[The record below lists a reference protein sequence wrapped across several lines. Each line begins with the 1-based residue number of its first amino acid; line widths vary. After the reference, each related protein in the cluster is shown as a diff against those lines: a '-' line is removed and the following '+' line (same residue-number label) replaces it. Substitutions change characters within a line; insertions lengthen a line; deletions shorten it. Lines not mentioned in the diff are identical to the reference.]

1 MTKNKLFLVSLG
13 CDKNRVDSERMLGL
27 LEASGF
33 SFTDDEYEADVIV
46 VNTCC
51 FIDDAKAES
60 IDSIL
65 EMAAMKTEGKCK
77 KLVVAGCLSERY
89 QDEILS
95 EFPEVDAYIGTHD
108 LTEIIQAC
116 ALEDETLEIPSISPD
131 RIMTTPGHY
140 EFLKIAAGCNKYC
153 TYCIIPYIRGKYQ
166 SYPINSLIEEAK
178 RLVQNGVKEL
188 ILVAQETSIYGKDLY
203 GKECLPKLLVALCEI
218 PGLEWIRVLYCYPED
233 ITDTFLMVMAN
244 EPKICHYIDMPIQHA
259 SDRILKKMGRKTS
272 HDDLVRVIE
281 KARRMIP
288 DIVLRTTL
296 ISGFPSETEEDH
308 KELCDFVREMRFDHL
323 GVFPYSQEEGT
334 PAAKMPEQIDDAVK
348 IERRDAIMQIQE
360 EIAAEKMAY
369 YIGAEFTVLIDG
381 YLPDEDIYVGRT
393 YMDAPEVDGFF
404 YVKADRE
411 LNTGDMIHAKCC
423 EANAYDLYGEMIDN
437 DESTK

>member
-60 IDSIL
+60 IESIL
-65 EMAAMKTEGKCK
+65 EMASMKTEGKCR

-89 QDEILS
+89 KDEILT

-108 LTEIIQAC
+108 LSEIIQAC
-116 ALEDETLEIPSISPD
+116 ALDEELVEIPAISPD
-131 RIMTTPGHY
+131 RIVTTPGHY
-140 EFLKIAAGCNKYC
+140 EFLKIAEGCNKYC

-166 SYPINSLIEEAK
+166 SYPIMSVIEDAK
-178 RLVQNGVKEL
+178 RLAEKGVKEL
-188 ILVAQETSIYGKDLY
+188 ILVAQETSIYGQDLY
-203 GKECLPKLLVALCEI
+203 GKECLPRLLVALCEI

-233 ITDTFLMVMAN
+233 ITDNFLWVMAN

-272 HDDLVRVIE
+272 HADLVHVIE
-281 KARRMIP
+281 KARKMMP
-288 DIVLRTTL
+288 DIILRTTL
-296 ISGFPSETEEDH
+296 ISGFPSETEEEH
-308 KELCDFVREMRFDHL
+308 QELCDFVREMKFDHL

-334 PAAKMPEQIDDAVK
+334 PAAKMPDQIVDEVK
-348 IERRDAIMQIQE
+348 IQRRDTIMQIQE
-360 EIAAEKMAY
+360 EIAAENMAY
-369 YIGAEFTVLIDG
+369 YVGLTFTVLIDG
-381 YLPDEDIYVGRT
+381 YLPEEDVYVGRT

-404 YVKADRE
+404 YVQSDRE
-411 LNTGDMIHAKCC
+411 LNTGDMILAKCTK
-423 EANAYDLYGEMIDN
+423 ANAYDLYGEMI
-437 DESTK
+437 EKR